1 MAKIQYFIFIFS
13 KDQKVVQLINTNATT
28 ESPTP
33 LLEVILHT
41 NIRAI
46 IKSEFGFYSCFI
58 GKYEEPVSLCKLS
71 LT

>member
-1 MAKIQYFIFIFS
+1 MRPQSLQHRYLKWSY
-13 KDQKVVQLINTNATT
+13 QKKKK
-28 ESPTP
+28 
-33 LLEVILHT
+33 EVILHT
-41 NIRAI
+41 NICAI